1 MTVFTH
7 FLAVCVKRA
16 SAISDLFGSQ
26 IIRRRFPVVY
36 NKPNQSWLRLFSR
49 TSLSGSSELNVP
61 YEDFPRKRIF
71 MGDVEVFWMLRK
83 RYYILFVAR
92 DEDGRVRKISLPVQY
107 VYGFVA
113 AALVGAFTIVGLAG
127 SYTRMLLKTES
138 FNQIRQERETLR
150 KNYKQMAEVAHE
162 RDVQV
167 ASLGALA
174 SEVTAIYGLKPN
186 KSGLGGKQTTAAV
199 AASATPN
206 TLALSDD
213 VNQQQ
218 VKLSLDQFYSLR
230 AQALSGRVSRALEGG
245 FDSGSTSSLTDW
257 TQVADAPSLWP
268 VEGRV
273 TSTFGEREDPFNG
286 EGAFH
291 AGLDISAPTG
301 TVVRATG
308 DGMVDSAAAV
318 NGYGREVI
326 VDHGHG
332 VHTVYG
338 HLSGMI
344 VIAGQHVS
352 RGQIIGYVGQTGRST
367 GPHLHYEVRINNV
380 PVNPH
385 KYLRSTFAEMEANNL
400 PVSTPASVSI
410 KQGK

>member
-1 MTVFTH
+1 
-7 FLAVCVKRA
+7 
-16 SAISDLFGSQ
+16 
-26 IIRRRFPVVY
+26 
-36 NKPNQSWLRLFSR
+36 
-49 TSLSGSSELNVP
+49 
-61 YEDFPRKRIF
+61 
-71 MGDVEVFWMLRK
+71 MLRK

-92 DEDGRVRKISLPVQY
+92 DEDGCVRKISLPVQY

-113 AALVGAFTIVGLAG
+113 AALVGTFTIVGLAG

-138 FNQIRQERETLR
+138 FNQVRQERETLR
-150 KNYKQMAEVAHE
+150 KNYQHMAEVAHE
-162 RDVQV
+162 RDIQV

-174 SEVTAIYGLKPN
+174 SEVTAIYGLKQN
-186 KSGLGGKQTTAAV
+186 KLNGGKQSA
-199 AASATPN
+199 AASAASAPTPAN
-206 TLALSDD
+206 LALTDE

-218 VKLSLDQFYSLR
+218 VKLSLDQFYTLR

-245 FDSGSTSSLTDW
+245 LTSGTNSSLTDW
-257 TQVADAPSLWP
+257 TQIADAPSLWP
-268 VEGRV
+268 VEGSV
-273 TSTFGEREDPFNG
+273 TSSFGEREDPFNG

-291 AGLDISAPTG
+291 AGLDISAPKG

-308 DGMVDSAAAV
+308 DGLVDSAAQV

-326 VDHGHG
+326 IDHGHG

-344 VIAGQHVS
+344 VLAGQHVV

-385 KYLRSTFAEMEANNL
+385 KYLRTTYAEVTASNL
-400 PVSTPASVSI
+400 PAPSPVARP
-410 KQGK
+410 GK